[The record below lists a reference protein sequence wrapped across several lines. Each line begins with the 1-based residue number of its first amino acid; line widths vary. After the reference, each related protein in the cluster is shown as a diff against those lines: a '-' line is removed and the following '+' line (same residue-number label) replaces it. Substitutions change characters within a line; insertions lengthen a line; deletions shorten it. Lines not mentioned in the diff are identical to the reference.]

1 MKISIYTDGASRG
14 NPGPSS
20 LGVVIKDKKGKVL
33 GAWKKL
39 IGIATNNQAEYQA
52 LIFGLEKAKKL
63 RVEDP
68 EERKRRRAEE
78 VDCFTD
84 SKLVVEQIN
93 RRFKIK
99 DKKLAILFI
108 KAWNLSQSFKKI
120 NFYYLA
126 REDNKEADNLANQ
139 AYNP

>member
-1 MKISIYTDGASRG
+1 MISIYTDGASRG
-14 NPGPSS
+14 NPGPAS
-20 LGVVIKDKKGKVL
+20 LGVLIKDKKGKVL

-52 LIFGLEKAKKL
+52 LIFGLEKVKKM
-63 RVEDP
+63 
-68 EERKRRRAEE
+68 KAEE
-78 VDCFTD
+78 VNCYSD

-93 RRFKIK
+93 RKFKVK

-120 NFYYLA
+120 NFYYLP
-126 REDNKEADNLANQ
+126 REDNKEADYLANS
-139 AYNP
+139 AF

>member
-1 MKISIYTDGASRG
+1 MISIYTDGASRG
-14 NPGPSS
+14 NPGPAS
-20 LGVVIKDKKGKVL
+20 LGVLIKDKKGKVL

-52 LIFGLEKAKKL
+52 LIFGLEKVKKM
-63 RVEDP
+63 
-68 EERKRRRAEE
+68 KAEE
-78 VDCFTD
+78 VNCYSD

-93 RRFKIK
+93 RKFKVK

-120 NFYYLA
+120 NFYYLP
-126 REDNKEADNLANQ
+126 REDNKEADYLANQ
-139 AYNP
+139 AF

>member
-1 MKISIYTDGASRG
+1 MKINIYTDGSSRG
-14 NPGPSS
+14 NPGPAS
-20 LGVVIKDKKGKVL
+20 LGVVIKDKKEKVL

-52 LIFGLEKAKKL
+52 LIFGLEKAKKI
-63 RVEDP
+63 
-68 EERKRRRAEE
+68 KAEE
-78 VDCFTD
+78 INCFSD

-120 NFYYLA
+120 NFYYLP
-126 REDNKEADNLANQ
+126 REDNKEADYLANS
-139 AYNP
+139 AF

>member
-1 MKISIYTDGASRG
+1 MISIYTDGASRG
-14 NPGPSS
+14 NPGPAS
-20 LGVVIKDKKGKVL
+20 LGVVIKDKKEKVL

-52 LIFGLEKAKKL
+52 LIFGLEKAKKI
-63 RVEDP
+63 
-68 EERKRRRAEE
+68 KAEE
-78 VDCFTD
+78 INCFSD

-120 NFYYLA
+120 NFYYLP
-126 REDNKEADNLANQ
+126 REDNKEADYLANS
-139 AYNP
+139 AF

>member
-1 MKISIYTDGASRG
+1 MKINIYTDGSSRG
-14 NPGPSS
+14 NPGPAS
-20 LGVVIKDKKGKVL
+20 LGVVIKDKKEKVL

-52 LIFGLEKAKKL
+52 LIFGLEKAKKI
-63 RVEDP
+63 
-68 EERKRRRAEE
+68 KAEE
-78 VDCFTD
+78 INCFSD

-120 NFYYLA
+120 NFYYLP
-126 REDNKEADNLANQ
+126 REDNKEADYLANS
-139 AYNP
+139 AYL

>member
-1 MKISIYTDGASRG
+1 MISIYTDGASRG
-14 NPGPSS
+14 NPGPAS
-20 LGVVIKDKKGKVL
+20 LGVLIKDKKGKVL

-52 LIFGLEKAKKL
+52 LIFGLEKAKKI
-63 RVEDP
+63 
-68 EERKRRRAEE
+68 KAEE
-78 VDCFTD
+78 INCFSD

-120 NFYYLA
+120 NFYYLP
-126 REDNKEADNLANQ
+126 REDNKEADYLANS
-139 AYNP
+139 AF